1 MLEITAKQER
11 ELHKIRLALTK
22 AEGERD
28 LAKREFSEKLKKLEL
43 ENEIFKA
50 KNTKFGTDQENA
62 NSVARYAKSIEISS
76 KFDGLCKT
84 SSRQLIEHLT
94 SSYKTDI
101 STDQSELSSTANENS
116 INSQI
121 LETCE
126 HLKAEVHTLKL
137 NLDDAKQFS
146 YDIEHK
152 LANEQCNTKIL
163 KKIIDLTKIRENSSN
178 TSENVSAAE
187 LTKQIPDWRSRNQNF
202 TETCTTE
209 ILRLNKL
216 LTDPVERV
224 KINRDHGNDVFVTNQ
239 ALEFAVLTEEL
250 MSLKLQLT
258 KLKKNKTL
266 ADEKTDENGNRVP
279 SFEELKTLPVV
290 KQEDVLMRN
299 KVVELE
305 EALDREEK
313 LKSMVSSLKGTLQRL
328 QATSKEQQ
336 VHSARF
342 IGDLKRQ
349 NDSLKRQVKRLA
361 DNGNGSAMYT
371 SKSSI
376 CRGYASDVQN
386 FV

>member
-1 MLEITAKQER
+1 M
-11 ELHKIRLALTK
+11 
-22 AEGERD
+22 
-28 LAKREFSEKLKKLEL
+28 
-43 ENEIFKA
+43 
-50 KNTKFGTDQENA
+50 
-62 NSVARYAKSIEISS
+62 
-76 KFDGLCKT
+76 
-84 SSRQLIEHLT
+84 
-94 SSYKTDI
+94 
-101 STDQSELSSTANENS
+101 
-116 INSQI
+116 
-121 LETCE
+121 
-126 HLKAEVHTLKL
+126 
-137 NLDDAKQFS
+137 
-146 YDIEHK
+146 
-152 LANEQCNTKIL
+152 
-163 KKIIDLTKIRENSSN
+163 
-178 TSENVSAAE
+178 
-187 LTKQIPDWRSRNQNF
+187 
-202 TETCTTE
+202 E

-313 LKSMVSSLKGTLQRL
+313 LKSMVNSLKGTLQRL